1 MNRRPP
7 GSTRTDTLFPYTTL
21 FRSLPC
27 EKLAAEAAPAGS
39 DAQASAGGDLD
50 PDITD
55 LDPLPGAYLAGLA
68 QLDLAIHAHRAAGDQ
83 RLAGTAAVAN
93 PHQLEQLVEFDEVA
107 VELEVEL
114 VHGETGEASTT
125 ASRYRARRANGLGQ
139 PSRCSMR
146 AKRGSSR
153 SGARSESCSIQVR
166 SPQPRSTARSS
177 SSKARST
184 TPRRASVQA
193 EL

>member
-1 MNRRPP
+1 MIRRPP
-7 GSTRTDTLFPYTTL
+7 RSTRTDTLFPYPTL
-21 FRSLPC
+21 FRS
-27 EKLAAEAAPAGS
+27 GS

-55 LDPLPGAYLAGLA
+55 LDQLPGAYLAGLA

-114 VHGETGEASTT
+114 VHEIG
-125 ASRYRARRANGLGQ
+125 
-139 PSRCSMR
+139 
-146 AKRGSSR
+146 
-153 SGARSESCSIQVR
+153 
-166 SPQPRSTARSS
+166 
-177 SSKARST
+177 
-184 TPRRASVQA
+184 RASCRERVGQDV
-193 EL
+193 

>member
-1 MNRRPP
+1 M
-7 GSTRTDTLFPYTTL
+7 LFFKQMTAYDMRISDWSSDVCSSDL
-21 FRSLPC
+21 
-27 EKLAAEAAPAGS
+27 
-39 DAQASAGGDLD
+39 DAQVSAGGDLD

-146 AKRGSSR
+146 DRKSTRLNSSH
-153 SGARSESCSIQVR
+153 
-166 SPQPRSTARSS
+166 
-177 SSKARST
+177 
-184 TPRRASVQA
+184 
-193 EL
+193 

>member
-1 MNRRPP
+1 MRI
-7 GSTRTDTLFPYTTL
+7 
-21 FRSLPC
+21 
-27 EKLAAEAAPAGS
+27 S
-39 DAQASAGGDLD
+39 DWSSDVCSSDL
-50 PDITD
+50 
-55 LDPLPGAYLAGLA
+55 YLAGLA

-139 PSRCSMR
+139 PSRSEERRGGKEGVSM
-146 AKRGSSR
+146 
-153 SGARSESCSIQVR
+153 VR
-166 SPQPRSTARSS
+166 YRVSPTH
-177 SSKARST
+177 
-184 TPRRASVQA
+184 
-193 EL
+193 

>member
-83 RLAGTAAVAN
+83 RLAGTAAVEN

-107 VELEVEL
+107 VELEVEFD
-114 VHGETGEASTT
+114 HGETGEASTT
-125 ASRYRARRANGLGQ
+125 ASMSRSARTNGL
-139 PSRCSMR
+139 
-146 AKRGSSR
+146 AKPLRHTKW
-153 SGARSESCSIQVR
+153 QY
-166 SPQPRSTARSS
+166 T
-177 SSKARST
+177 
-184 TPRRASVQA
+184 
-193 EL
+193 